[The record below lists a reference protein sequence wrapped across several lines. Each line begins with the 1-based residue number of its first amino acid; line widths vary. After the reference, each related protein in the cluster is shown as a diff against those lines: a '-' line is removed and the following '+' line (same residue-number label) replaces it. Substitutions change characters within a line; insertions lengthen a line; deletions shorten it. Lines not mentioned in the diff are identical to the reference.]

1 MTLQKYAVP
10 VITPAQGG
18 RPSVGQING
27 LPGFDP
33 QYLGGFY
40 PTPEY
45 AALRTFI
52 DGDGVTRLYPANYPD
67 YRLTSDRLLQSPP
80 IGAEEITQSIENY
93 MRGQFSPTRPYAY
106 FFANY
111 NVWDPATVLP
121 VVVPSPEIYLQYL
134 RNEWG
139 SGAITSQN
147 FVDRGT
153 FTFTADQGAYAVVG
167 IAGPGADITDPSAV
181 EFGFLLRSYLPVAVL
196 ERGVQQAL
204 SGTHYVTGTT
214 FAVRYV
220 DGVVDYLVNGVS
232 RRQVTVVP
240 SQGPT
245 VFTGIACLYGAN
257 SSIVGVSVAGL
268 SSAAA
273 RLPALRAVRNAGISS
288 LPALRG
294 AGGWL
299 PFANATLPK
308 ITSDGG
314 NNRNQARVR
323 LLALRGTAGGKEPVR
338 ITLPRLVGAGGQRS
352 QSSGTLRLVS
362 KGSDYNYA
370 AAAGSLPKPVVKGYA
385 GRVVPLGGMVTMPR
399 IRAVATG
406 GTGQLGGGAG
416 RLPALIG
423 RAGRAISGANTRLL
437 KTQAFGY
444 QDPAGEAFVSGAP
457 LNAGEVTP
465 QLVVVV
471 SIDSSGVVSS
481 TAVVTLVLDGQIPGA
496 MTVVDSVTAT
506 ALLYALANSE
516 ILGASFTPL
525 SEQGAETW
533 VINAETGAATSYENY
548 AFNSF
553 GVVAGVAYGARP
565 DGLYLLEGNT
575 DAGQPIRASLS
586 FGETDF
592 GTKQLKRMESA
603 YLGVSSTGTMYLRVK
618 VRGGETYTYAARR
631 SDDFMAQQRIDVGR
645 GIRASMLTFEIYNSA
660 GCDFELNTATFRAVE
675 LARRI

>member
-1 MTLQKYAVP
+1 MSLRKYEVP
-10 VITPAQGG
+10 FITPAQGG

-52 DGDGVTRLYPANYPD
+52 DVDGITQMYQANYPD

-80 IGAEEITQSIENY
+80 IGPAEITQSVEDY
-93 MRGQFSPTRPYAY
+93 MRGQFNPTRPYAY

-111 NVWDPATVLP
+111 NVWDPANTLP

-134 RNEWG
+134 PNAWG
-139 SGAITSQN
+139 AGGISAQG
-147 FVDRGT
+147 FVNRGT

-167 IAGPGADITDPSAV
+167 IAGPGAEIADPSSV

-204 SGTHYVTGTT
+204 SGTHYVAGTT

-257 SSIVGVSVAGL
+257 SNIVGVSVTGM
-268 SSAAA
+268 SSAAV
-273 RLPALRAVRNAGISS
+273 RLPALRAVRNASETF

-294 AGGWL
+294 AAGWL

-308 ITSDGG
+308 LRADGG
-314 NNRNQARVR
+314 SNINQARIS

-338 ITLPRLVGAGGQRS
+338 ITLPALTMAGGQRS
-352 QSSGTLRLVS
+352 QASLTLRLVA
-362 KGSDYNYA
+362 KGSDYAYA
-370 AAAGSLPKPVVKGYA
+370 AAASVLAKPVVKGYA

-399 IRAVATG
+399 MRAVLTG
-406 GTGQLGGGAG
+406 GTGQLGGGAVG
-416 RLPALIG
+416 LPALIG
-423 RAGRAISGANTRLL
+423 RAGLAISGMTAPLP
-437 KTQAFGY
+437 KVQSFGY

-481 TAVVTLVLDGQIPGA
+481 TAVVTLVLDGQLPGA
-496 MTVVDSVTAT
+496 MTVADSVTAT
-506 ALLYALANSE
+506 AILYALANSE
-516 ILGASFTPL
+516 IVGASFTPL
-525 SEQGAETW
+525 SDQGAETW

-565 DGLYLLEGNT
+565 DGLYLLEGDT

-618 VRGGETYTYAARR
+618 IRGGETYTYAARR
-631 SDDFMAQQRIDVGR
+631 SDDFMAQQRIDIGR
-645 GIRASMLTFEIYNSA
+645 GIRASMLTFEIYNSD
-660 GCDFELNTATFRAVE
+660 GCDFELNTITFRAVE